1 MSKYKPMLV
10 HFDKAGYDEQVKFA
24 EFKKT
29 VSDEA
34 WLWIGENLPENH
46 KIIHA
51 DEFKGT
57 FIKGNF
63 VSLFKKE
70 FLRAYR
76 DKIKLDIS
84 VDKLLE
90 LMEVEIYRLEDLER
104 EYNLVTT
111 DIEWGAEGK
120 HYNIDKRPYEI
131 WTKSSEE
138 NQLLKDGRN
147 LIEAVEKLG
156 KHTKVYPQ
164 QIMLATSNLIGY
176 DLRKQEYKVMLHH
189 KRV

>member
-10 HFDKAGYDEQVKFA
+10 HFDKEGYDQQVKWA
-24 EFKKT
+24 EIKKT

-34 WLWIGENLPENH
+34 WEWIGKNLPENH

-51 DEFKGT
+51 DEFKGM

-90 LMEVEIYRLEDLER
+90 LMEVEIYRLEELER
-104 EYNLVTT
+104 EYNTIT
-111 DIEWGAEGK
+111 IDIKWGAEGK
-120 HYNIDKRPYEI
+120 HYHIDKRPYEV

-156 KHTKVYPQ
+156 RHTKVYP
-164 QIMLATSNLIGY
+164 
-176 DLRKQEYKVMLHH
+176 LH
-189 KRV
+189 

>member
-10 HFDKAGYDEQVKFA
+10 HFDKEGYDEQVKLA

-34 WLWIGENLPENH
+34 WLWIGQNLPENH

-51 DEFKGT
+51 DEFKGM

-104 EYNLVTT
+104 EYNLVIT
-111 DIEWGAEGK
+111 DIKWGAEGK
-120 HYNIDKRPYEI
+120 YFNIDKRPYEI

-147 LIEAVEKLG
+147 LIDAVEKLG